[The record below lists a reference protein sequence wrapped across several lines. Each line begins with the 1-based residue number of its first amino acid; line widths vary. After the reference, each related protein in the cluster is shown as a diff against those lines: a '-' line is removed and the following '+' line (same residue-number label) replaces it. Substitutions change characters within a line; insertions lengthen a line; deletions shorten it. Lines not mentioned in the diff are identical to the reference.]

1 MGLPRR
7 VVCDRG
13 CAGGGAWAASR
24 HSLLIV
30 TADEDDDGS
39 DNRIATI
46 VSGPLTGVVP
56 NTSTTT
62 GLLRTERVVMC
73 SWVRLQGQR
82 Q

>member
-1 MGLPRR
+1 MNMGVRPAGTSSAETVPSGPPHT

-30 TADEDDDGS
+30 IADEDDDGS

-46 VSGPLTGVVP
+46 VSGP
-56 NTSTTT
+56 
-62 GLLRTERVVMC
+62 
-73 SWVRLQGQR
+73 
-82 Q
+82 